1 MSNSIS
7 TSTPDNFK
15 LSKVNIAKGN
25 SKMKVA
31 LGIHVGHDRGAC
43 LIKDNKVIAAISN
56 ERLDRKKYSQS
67 LELPFDSINALLTYC
82 GISISNVKAIGL
94 SGVAFEGD
102 RMLDW
107 YKNEFF
113 DYYKCRYIPFY
124 LVDHHDAHAYST
136 YFSSGQSDSLIFVF
150 DGGGDL
156 TPEMQEAESIFI
168 GYKGRVTLLD
178 RRLQNMAVRHMKDEI
193 NHVFP
198 LMPEYVQNLEMSIAR
213 KYSQITRLL
222 GFGFGEE
229 GKTMGLASFGKPM
242 LDFLDLKYDS
252 LNYSLT
258 YKDIIQD
265 VYAMQQRS
273 NMNFREY
280 ICSEYANIAA
290 TAQSFVESSVISIIS
305 AYVKKYNAKNIC
317 VAGGLF
323 LNCLTNHKLVEKLD
337 TNNIFF
343 LPSSGDDGQAL
354 GSAYYAYIHEFGY
367 NDKFQISL
375 PYLGLSY
382 SDDEIKTAIE
392 KKGLKYHEY
401 TESEL
406 ATVLADYISNN
417 KIIALH
423 RGRTEIG
430 PRALCHR
437 SILANPADPNMK
449 DILNSRV
456 KHREPFRPFAPTV
469 LEEEQFDYFDL
480 KTSSPYMLLA
490 ADVKEEYRLKL
501 ASITHIDN
509 TARVQVVSKNV
520 EPFIY
525 DFLLELKKRI
535 GFPIVLNTSF
545 NVAGQPIVESPLD
558 ALNTFLSTDIDI
570 LAIGNCVIDKSIMLK
585 Q

>member
-1 MSNSIS
+1 MEI
-7 TSTPDNFK
+7 
-15 LSKVNIAKGN
+15 
-25 SKMKVA
+25 A

-43 LIKDNKVIAAISN
+43 LIKDGKVIAAISN

-67 LELPFDSINALLTYC
+67 LKLPFDSINALLSYC
-82 GISISNVKAIGL
+82 GISISDVKSIGI

-102 RMLDW
+102 RMLNW
-107 YKNEFF
+107 YKDELF
-113 DYYKCRYIPFY
+113 DYYKCGYIPLY

-136 YFSSGQSDSLIFVF
+136 YYSSGQSDSLIFVF
-150 DGGGDL
+150 DGGGDF
-156 TPEMQEAESIFI
+156 TPNMQESESIFI
-168 GYKGRVTLLD
+168 GHEGRVTLLD

-198 LMPEYVQNLEMSIAR
+198 LMPEHVQNLEMSIAR

-229 GKTMGLASFGKPM
+229 GKTMGLASFGKPL
-242 LDFLDLKYDS
+242 LDFSNLKYNS
-252 LNYSLT
+252 LDYSLT
-258 YKDIIQD
+258 YKDIIKD
-265 VYAMQQRS
+265 LYTMQQRS

-280 ICSEYANIAA
+280 IYSERANIAA
-290 TAQSFVESSVISIIS
+290 TAQSFGAVIPIIS
-305 AYVKKYNAKNIC
+305 SYAKKFKAKNIC

-323 LNCLTNHKLVEKLD
+323 LNCLTNHKLIENLD
-337 TNNIFF
+337 TANIFF

-367 NDKFQISL
+367 NDKFQITL

-382 SDDEIKTAIE
+382 SDKEIKNAIE
-392 KKGLKYHEY
+392 KKGLKYHKY
-401 TESEL
+401 TDPEL
-406 ATVLADYISNN
+406 ADVLANYISKN

-437 SILANPADPNMK
+437 SILANPSDPNMK
-449 DILNSRV
+449 DILNNRV
-456 KHREPFRPFAPTV
+456 KHREPFRPFAPTTT
-469 LEEEQFDYFDL
+469 EEEQYEYFTL
-480 KTSSPYMLLA
+480 KESSPYMLLA
-490 ADVKEEYRLKL
+490 AEVKEEYRLKL

-509 TARVQVVSKNV
+509 TARVQAVSKDV
-520 EPFIY
+520 EPFIHS
-525 DFLLELKKRI
+525 LLLKVKKRI

-570 LAIGNCVIDKSIMLK
+570 LVIGNYVIDKSTMLE

>member
-1 MSNSIS
+1 MGYHCGRS
-7 TSTPDNFK
+7 
-15 LSKVNIAKGN
+15 
-25 SKMKVA
+25 SKMKIA

-43 LIKDNKVIAAISN
+43 LIKNGEVIAAVSN

-82 GISISNVKAIGL
+82 DISIGDIKSIGI
-94 SGVAFEGD
+94 SGVAFEGNK
-102 RMLDW
+102 MLNW
-107 YKNEFF
+107 YKDEFF
-113 DYYKCRYIPFY
+113 DHYKCEYIPIY

-136 YFSSGQSDSLIFVF
+136 YYSSGQSDSLIFVF
-150 DGGGDL
+150 DGGGDFTL
-156 TPEMQEAESIFI
+156 DMQESESIFI
-168 GYKGRVTLLD
+168 GHKGRVTLLD

-198 LMPEYVQNLEMSIAR
+198 LMPKHVQNLEMSIAR

-242 LDFLDLKYDS
+242 LDFSTLKYDN

-265 VYAMQQRS
+265 LYAMQQRS
-273 NMNFREY
+273 NMNFREF
-280 ICSEYANIAA
+280 ICSERANIAA
-290 TAQSFVESSVISIIS
+290 TVQSFVEITVISIIS
-305 AYVKKYNAKNIC
+305 SYAKKFNAKSIC
-317 VAGGLF
+317 TAGGLF
-323 LNCLTNHKLVEKLD
+323 LNCLTNHKLIENLD
-337 TNNIFF
+337 TDNIFF

-367 NDKFQISL
+367 NDKFQIVL

-382 SDDEIKTAIE
+382 SDEEIKTAIE

-406 ATVLADYISNN
+406 VEVLADYISSN

-437 SILANPADPNMK
+437 SILANPADPSMK
-449 DILNSRV
+449 DILNNRV

-469 LEEEQFDYFDL
+469 TEEEQFEYFAL

-509 TARVQVVSKNV
+509 TARVQAVSKDV
-520 EPFIY
+520 EPFIHML
-525 DFLLELKKRI
+525 LLELKKRI

-545 NVAGQPIVESPLD
+545 NIAGQPIVESPLD

-570 LAIGNCVIDKSIMLK
+570 LAIENFVIDKSIMLG

>member
-1 MSNSIS
+1 MSSI
-7 TSTPDNFK
+7 
-15 LSKVNIAKGN
+15 
-25 SKMKVA
+25 MKIA

-43 LIKDNKVIAAISN
+43 LIKDGKVISAIAN

-67 LELPFDSINALLTYC
+67 LLIPFDSIDALLKNY
-82 GISISNVKAIGL
+82 GISINDVLAIGI

-102 RMLDW
+102 RMLEW

-113 DYYKCRYIPFY
+113 DHYKCRYIPFY

-136 YFSSGQSDSLIFVF
+136 YYSSGQSESLIFVF
-150 DGGGDL
+150 DGGGDF
-156 TPEMQEAESIFI
+156 TPEMQESESIYI
-168 GYKGRVTLLD
+168 GNNGRVTLLD
-178 RRLQNMAVRHMKDEI
+178 RRLQNLAVRHMKDEI
-193 NHVFP
+193 NHIFP

-229 GKTMGLASFGKPM
+229 GKTMGLASFGRPM
-242 LDFLDLKYDS
+242 LDFSNLKYNS
-252 LNYSLT
+252 LDYSLT
-258 YKDIIQD
+258 YKDIVQD
-265 VYAMQQRS
+265 IYAMQQRS
-273 NMNFREY
+273 KMNFRDY
-280 ICSEYANIAA
+280 IYSERANIAA
-290 TAQSFVESSVISIIS
+290 TVQSFVESTVISIIS
-305 AYVKKYNAKNIC
+305 AYVKKFQANNIS

-323 LNCLTNHKLVEKLD
+323 LNCLTNHKLIENLN

-367 NDKFQISL
+367 NDKFQINL

-382 SDDEIKTAIE
+382 SDAEIRDTIE

-401 TESEL
+401 EDSEL
-406 ATVLADYISNN
+406 ATVLADYISSN

-437 SILANPADPNMK
+437 SILANPVDPDMK
-449 DILNSRV
+449 DILNNRV

-469 LEEEQFDYFDL
+469 IEEEQYEYFEL
-480 KTSSPYMLLA
+480 KASSPYMLLA

-501 ASITHIDN
+501 ASITHVDN
-509 TARVQVVSKNV
+509 TARVQSVSKTS
-520 EPFIY
+520 EPFVY
-525 DFLLELKKRI
+525 SLLLELKKRI
-535 GFPIVLNTSF
+535 GFPVVLNTSF
-545 NVAGQPIVESPLD
+545 NVAGQPIVENPLD
-558 ALNTFLSTDIDI
+558 AINTFLSTDIDV
-570 LAIGNCVIDKSIMLK
+570 LAIGNCVIDKAIMLG